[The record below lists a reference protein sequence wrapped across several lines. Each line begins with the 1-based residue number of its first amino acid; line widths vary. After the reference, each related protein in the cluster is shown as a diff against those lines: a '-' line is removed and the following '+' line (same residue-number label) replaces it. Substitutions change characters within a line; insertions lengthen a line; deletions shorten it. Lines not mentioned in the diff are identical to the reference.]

1 MAEEGD
7 RLLNVIG
14 IGLVVA
20 LVVVI
25 AVGVVIA
32 VNVPANR
39 VDPPDGEWSF
49 RQANETHV
57 RITHDAG
64 ESVEGAALVVTV
76 DGYSRHP
83 SWSEAVTPGETVAIE
98 ASRGQVVRLYW
109 DGGRTD
115 RIQLASRYGSGTR
128 TSTE

>member
-1 MAEEGD
+1 MAEEDD

-25 AVGVVIA
+25 VVGVVIA

-64 ESVEGAALVVTV
+64 ESVDGAALVVTV

>member
-1 MAEEGD
+1 MADDGD

-14 IGLVVA
+14 AALVVA

-25 AVGVVIA
+25 VVGVVIA

-39 VDPPDGEWSF
+39 VDPPDAEWSF
-49 RQANETHV
+49 HQANETHV

-64 ESVEGAALVVTV
+64 EAVDGAALVVTV

-83 SWSEAVTPGETVAIE
+83 PWSREVRAGEAVAVE
-98 ASRGQVVRLYW
+98 ASRSQVVRLYW
-109 DGGRTD
+109 DGGRSD
-115 RIQLASRYGSGTR
+115 RVQLASRYGTGTR

>member
-20 LVVVI
+20 LVGVI
-25 AVGVVIA
+25 VVGVVIA

-64 ESVEGAALVVTV
+64 ESVDGAALVVTV

-115 RIQLASRYGSGTR
+115 RFQLASRYGSGTR

>member
-14 IGLVVA
+14 GALVVA

-25 AVGVVIA
+25 AVAVVVA

-39 VDPPDGEWSF
+39 VDAPDAEWSIS
-49 RQANETHV
+49 QVNETHV
-57 RITHDAG
+57 RIAHDSG
-64 ESVEGAALVVTV
+64 ESVAGSALVVTV

-83 SWSEAVTPGETVAIE
+83 AWDDRVTTGDAVAVE

-115 RIQLASRYGSGTR
+115 HLQLASRQGAE
-128 TSTE
+128 TETATA